1 MSSETLARPY
11 ARAIF
16 EHSDGWLEELKQ
28 AVNVIHQPNV
38 ARLIDSPKLAYKEKA
53 EVFIGLFQGEIQKKT
68 TNFLRVLGEA
78 KRLSLLPDILQE
90 YQQLLAKKNK
100 QKNVLIT
107 SAFKLNQSQEEEI
120 TGHLKKRYGE
130 NLTTKVEIDKNLI
143 GGITIKS
150 GDEVIDLSTKGKL
163 LKLKKQIS

>member
-16 EHSDGWLEELKQ
+16 EHSEGWLEELKQ
-28 AVNVIHQPNV
+28 VVNVIDQPNV
-38 ARLIDSPKLAYKEKA
+38 TKLIDSPKLAYKEKA
-53 EVFIGLFQGEIQKKT
+53 EIFIGLFQGEIQKKT

-78 KRLSLLPDILQE
+78 KRLSLLPDILHE
-90 YQQLLAKKNK
+90 YQKLLAKKNK
-100 QKNVLIT
+100 QKDVLIT

-120 TGHLKKRYGE
+120 TEHLKKRYGA

>member
-16 EHSDGWLEELKQ
+16 EHSEGLLEELRRV
-28 AVNVIHQPNV
+28 VNVIHQPNV
-38 ARLIDSPKLAYKEKA
+38 TTLIESPKLAYKEKA
-53 EVFIGLFQGEIQKKT
+53 EMFIDLFQGEIQKKT
-68 TNFLRVLGEA
+68 AHFLEVLGSS
-78 KRLSLLPDILQE
+78 KRLSLLPEILHE
-90 YQQLLAKKNK
+90 YKKLLAKKNK
-100 QKNVLIT
+100 QNDVLIT

-120 TGHLKKRYGE
+120 TERLKKRYGE
-130 NLTTKVEIDKNLI
+130 NLTTKVEVDKTLI

>member
-1 MSSETLARPY
+1 MSLETLARPY

-16 EHSDGWLEELKQ
+16 EHSGGWLEELNRV
-28 AVNVIHQPNV
+28 VNVIDQPNV
-38 ARLIDSPKLAYKEKA
+38 TKLIDSPKLAYKEKA
-53 EVFIGLFQGEIQKKT
+53 EIFIGLFQGEIQKKT

-120 TGHLKKRYGE
+120 TEHLKRRYGE

-163 LKLKKQIS
+163 LKLKKQIN

>member
-16 EHSDGWLEELKQ
+16 EHSEGWLEELKQ
-28 AVNVIHQPNV
+28 VVNVIDQPNV
-38 ARLIDSPKLAYKEKA
+38 TKLIDSPKLAYKEKA
-53 EVFIGLFQGEIQKKT
+53 EIFIGLFQGEIQKKI
-68 TNFLRVLGEA
+68 TNFLGVLGEA

-120 TGHLKKRYGE
+120 TEHLKKRYGE

>member
-16 EHSDGWLEELKQ
+16 ELSEGLLEELRQ
-28 AVNVIHQPNV
+28 VVNVIHQPNV
-38 ARLIDSPKLAYKEKA
+38 TALIDSPKLAYKEKA
-53 EVFIGLFQGEIQKKT
+53 EMFIDLFQGEIQKKT
-68 TNFLRVLGEA
+68 AHFLRVLGNA
-78 KRLSLLPDILQE
+78 KRLSLLPEILNE
-90 YQQLLAKKNK
+90 YKKLLAKKNK
-100 QKNVLIT
+100 QNDVLIT

-120 TGHLKKRYGE
+120 TERLKKRYGE
-130 NLTTKVEIDKNLI
+130 NLTTKVEVDKTLI

>member
-16 EHSDGWLEELKQ
+16 EHSEGLLEELRQ
-28 AVNVIHQPNV
+28 VVNVIHQPSV
-38 ARLIDSPKLAYKEKA
+38 TTLIDSPKLAYKEKA
-53 EVFIGLFQGEIQKKT
+53 EMFIDLFQGEIQKKT
-68 TNFLRVLGEA
+68 AHFLRVLGNA
-78 KRLSLLPDILQE
+78 KRLSLLPEILNE
-90 YQQLLAKKNK
+90 YKKLLAKKNK
-100 QKNVLIT
+100 QNDVLIT

-120 TGHLKKRYGE
+120 TERLKKRYGE
-130 NLTTKVEIDKNLI
+130 NLTTKVEVDKTLI

>member
-16 EHSDGWLEELKQ
+16 EHSEGWLEELKQ
-28 AVNVIHQPNV
+28 VVNVIDQPNV
-38 ARLIDSPKLAYKEKA
+38 TKLIDSPKLAYKEKA
-53 EVFIGLFQGEIQKKT
+53 EIFIGLFQGEIQKKI

-78 KRLSLLPDILQE
+78 KRLSLLPDILHE
-90 YQQLLAKKNK
+90 YQKLLAKKNK
-100 QKNVLIT
+100 QKDVLIT

-120 TGHLKKRYGE
+120 TEHLKRRYGE

>member
-16 EHSDGWLEELKQ
+16 EHSEGWLEELKQ
-28 AVNVIHQPNV
+28 VVNVIDQPNV
-38 ARLIDSPKLAYKEKA
+38 TKLIDSPKLAYKEKA
-53 EVFIGLFQGEIQKKT
+53 EIFIGLFQGEIQKKT

-120 TGHLKKRYGE
+120 TEHLKKRYGE

-143 GGITIKS
+143 GGMTIKS

>member
-16 EHSDGWLEELKQ
+16 EHSEGLLEELKQ
-28 AVNVIHQPNV
+28 VVNVIHQPNV
-38 ARLIDSPKLAYKEKA
+38 TTLIDSPKLAYKEKA
-53 EVFIGLFQGEIQKKT
+53 EMFIDLFQGEIQKKT
-68 TNFLRVLGEA
+68 SHFLRGLGSA
-78 KRLSLLPDILQE
+78 KRLSLLPEILNE
-90 YQQLLAKKNK
+90 YKKLLAKKNK
-100 QKNVLIT
+100 QSDVLIT

-120 TGHLKKRYGE
+120 TGRLKKRYGE
-130 NLTTKVEIDKNLI
+130 NLTTKVEIDKTLI

>member
-16 EHSDGWLEELKQ
+16 EHSEGWLEELKQ
-28 AVNVIHQPNV
+28 VVNVIAQPKV
-38 ARLIDSPKLAYKEKA
+38 TKLIDSPKLAYKEKA
-53 EVFIGLFQGEIQKKT
+53 EIFIGLFQGAIQKKT
-68 TNFLRVLGEA
+68 TNFLRVLGGA
-78 KRLSLLPDILQE
+78 KRLSLLPDILHE
-90 YQQLLAKKNK
+90 YQKLLAKKNK
-100 QKNVLIT
+100 QKDVLIT

-120 TGHLKKRYGE
+120 TEHLKRRYGE

>member
-16 EHSDGWLEELKQ
+16 EHSEGWLEELKQ
-28 AVNVIHQPNV
+28 VVNVIDQPNV
-38 ARLIDSPKLAYKEKA
+38 TKLIDSPKLAYKEKA
-53 EVFIGLFQGEIQKKT
+53 EIFIGLFQGEIQKKT

-120 TGHLKKRYGE
+120 TEHLKRRYGE

-163 LKLKKQIS
+163 LKLKKQIN

>member
-16 EHSDGWLEELKQ
+16 EHSDGLLEELGQ
-28 AVNVIHQPNV
+28 VVNVIHQPNV
-38 ARLIDSPKLAYKEKA
+38 TTLIDSPKLAYKEKA
-53 EVFIGLFQGEIQKKT
+53 EIFIDLFQKEIQKKT
-68 TNFLRVLGEA
+68 VHFLRVLGNA
-78 KRLSLLPDILQE
+78 NRLSLLPEILHE
-90 YQQLLAKKNK
+90 YKKLLAKKNK
-100 QKNVLIT
+100 QNDVLIT

-120 TGHLKKRYGE
+120 TGRLKKRYGE
-130 NLTTKVEIDKNLI
+130 NLTAKVEIDKTLI

>member
-1 MSSETLARPY
+1 LSSETLARPY

-16 EHSDGWLEELKQ
+16 EHSEGWLEELNRV
-28 AVNVIHQPNV
+28 VNVIDQPNV
-38 ARLIDSPKLAYKEKA
+38 TKLIDSPKLAYKEKA
-53 EVFIGLFQGEIQKKT
+53 EIFIGLFQGEIQKKT

-120 TGHLKKRYGE
+120 TEHLKKRYGE

>member
-16 EHSDGWLEELKQ
+16 EHSEGWLEELKQ
-28 AVNVIHQPNV
+28 VVNVIDQPNV
-38 ARLIDSPKLAYKEKA
+38 TKLIDSPKLAYKEKA
-53 EVFIGLFQGEIQKKT
+53 EIFIGLFQGEIQKKT

-120 TGHLKKRYGE
+120 TEHLKKRYGE

-163 LKLKKQIS
+163 LKLKKQIN

>member
-16 EHSDGWLEELKQ
+16 EHSEGWLEELNRV
-28 AVNVIHQPNV
+28 VNVIDQPNV
-38 ARLIDSPKLAYKEKA
+38 TKLIDSPKLAYKEKA
-53 EVFIGLFQGEIQKKT
+53 EIFIGLFQGEIQKKT

-120 TGHLKKRYGE
+120 TEHLKKRYGE

>member
-16 EHSDGWLEELKQ
+16 EHSEGWLEELKRV
-28 AVNVIHQPNV
+28 VNVIDQPNV
-38 ARLIDSPKLAYKEKA
+38 TKLIDSPKLAYKEKA
-53 EVFIGLFQGEIQKKT
+53 EIFIGLFQGEIQKKT

-120 TGHLKKRYGE
+120 TEDLKKRNGE